1 MIILEESAMM
11 MDMEGCICTI
21 RAFVRGHEPGIR
33 RLRLV
38 LAKIFSEY
46 RVNDPSMQAEAIK
59 GMNLVPMEVNGAMS
73 FMVTDGELSPS
84 WKKPFHSR
92 GDEGEQASQSSS
104 KKFKSTPIHDRQ

>member
-1 MIILEESAMM
+1 MM

-104 KKFKSTPIHDRQ
+104 KKFKSTPVHDRQ